1 MVSGYFV
8 KNKMSKDNKI
18 YSNLNT
24 KKRFIVAKRNV
35 VKLIIDNSLLISN
48 NIK

>member
-18 YSNLNT
+18 YSNLST
-24 KKRFIVAKRNV
+24 KKKTNNV
-35 VKLIIDNSLLISN
+35 DAPLLPRETS
-48 NIK
+48 